1 MKTELPLLLLSIHLI
16 FHDWY
21 YDVGQKF
28 LIVTKSF
35 SVPPEN
41 MDSDH
46 SPVLVSLIDSLSL
59 GKLVKPF
66 SHFAW
71 RENVFSLKVD
81 RPSINGTKTYGLFPR
96 PALAHVL
103 QNSVSHLFFG
113 SKKLVNRLT
122 DRLINKNLYNNASNK
137 CHILE

>member
-1 MKTELPLLLLSIHLI
+1 M
-16 FHDWY
+16 
-21 YDVGQKF
+21 
-28 LIVTKSF
+28 
-35 SVPPEN
+35 N
-41 MDSDH
+41 SDH

-59 GKLVKPF
+59 GKLVKLF

-122 DRLINKNLYNNASNK
+122 DRLINKNLYNKASNK